1 MPSSAIKVWKHR
13 EINEPQRFVAA
24 GERFTLV
31 VGGSSE
37 VGSRH
42 HRTAAR
48 ADIDRLGPQR
58 RQEVGQSG
66 LPHPVAQVQGAAA
79 PNQQG
84 VGLLDSRDP
93 IVGFTLGRAGELE
106 HSHDFPPNPHIGPG
120 VSADDR

>member
-1 MPSSAIKVWKHR
+1 MASFRNAGPRWYLGERASRNAILAIKVWKHR

-31 VGGSSE
+31 VAGSSE

-48 ADIDRLGPQR
+48 ADIDRLGAQR

-66 LPHPVAQVQGAAA
+66 LPHPVAQVQGTAA

-84 VGLLDSRDP
+84 VGLLDSRGP
-93 IVGFTLGRAGELE
+93 IVGFDA
-106 HSHDFPPNPHIGPG
+106 
-120 VSADDR
+120 